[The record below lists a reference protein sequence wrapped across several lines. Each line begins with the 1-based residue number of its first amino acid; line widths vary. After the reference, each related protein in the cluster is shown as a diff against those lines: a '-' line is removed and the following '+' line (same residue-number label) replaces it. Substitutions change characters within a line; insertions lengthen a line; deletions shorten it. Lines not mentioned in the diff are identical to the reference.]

1 MPDKSVQ
8 NRSVDRTL
16 DILEAFI
23 NVENGLTLNEIALKI
38 DLSSSTVYR
47 LVMTLT
53 TRNYLYRD
61 NESKRFYLGSQ
72 LNLLVNLNQID
83 AKEHLKNVAHPYMQ
97 AVFQETNENIGLY
110 IQADDC
116 KLCIDRMESTKALRH
131 VIDIG
136 DCVTMSKGAIGKVLL
151 AFMTPEEW
159 KPFDKEGWPK
169 KEELQKVKNS
179 GYALSIG
186 EREEGLIGIAAP
198 IFNAKGKVI
207 AAVSMSGPSVRF
219 MDELITEKIEIVTK
233 LAKDISAAM
242 GLENSETK

>member
-23 NVENGLTLNEIALKI
+23 NVDGGLTLNEIALKI

-47 LVMTLT
+47 LVMTLMN
-53 TRNYLYRD
+53 RNYLYRD
-61 NESKRFYLGSQ
+61 SESKRFYLGSQ
-72 LNLLVNLNQID
+72 LNRLVNLNHID
-83 AKEHLKNVAHPYMQ
+83 ANEHLKNIADPYMMK
-97 AVFQETNENIGLY
+97 VFQETNENIGLY
-110 IQADDC
+110 IQDEDC
-116 KLCIDRMESTKALRH
+116 KLCIERMESTKALRH

-136 DCVTMSKGAIGKVLL
+136 DRVTMSKGAIGKVFL
-151 AFMTPEEW
+151 AFMEPEEW
-159 KPFDKEGWPK
+159 KAFDKEGWPK
-169 KEELQKVKNS
+169 KEELQKVKKS

-198 IFNAKGKVI
+198 ILNSKGKVI

-219 MDELITEKIEIVTK
+219 MDEFINEKIDIVIK
-233 LAKDISAAM
+233 LAKDISKAM
-242 GLENSETK
+242 GLGK

>member
-1 MPDKSVQ
+1 MHDKSVQ

-23 NVENGLTLNEIALKI
+23 NVDNGLTLNEIALKI

-53 TRNYLYRD
+53 NRNYLYRD
-61 NESKRFYLGSQ
+61 SESKRFFLGSQ
-72 LNLLVNLNQID
+72 LNRLVNLNHID
-83 AKEHLKNVAHPYMQ
+83 ANEHLKNIADPFMLK
-97 AVFQETNENIGLY
+97 VFQETNENIGLY
-110 IQADDC
+110 IQDEDC
-116 KLCIDRMESTKALRH
+116 KLCIERMESTKALRH

-136 DCVTMSKGAIGKVLL
+136 DRVTMSRGAIGKILL
-151 AFMTPEEW
+151 AFMAPDDW
-159 KPFDKEGWPK
+159 KAFDKEGWPK
-169 KEELQKVKNS
+169 IEELQKIKKS

-198 IFNAKGKVI
+198 IMNSKGKVI

-219 MDELITEKIEIVTK
+219 MDELINEKIDIVIK
-233 LAKDISAAM
+233 LANDISKAM
-242 GLENSETK
+242 GLGK